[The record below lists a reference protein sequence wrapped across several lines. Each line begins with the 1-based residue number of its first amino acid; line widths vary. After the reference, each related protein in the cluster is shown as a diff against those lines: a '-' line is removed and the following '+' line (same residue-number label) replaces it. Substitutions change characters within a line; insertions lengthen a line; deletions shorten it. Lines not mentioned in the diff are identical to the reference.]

1 MRINNHV
8 QGSDEWLQSR
18 LGKPTA
24 SNFGKLITPTG
35 KPSAS
40 AEGYINELIAQRITG
55 ELPEFYTNA
64 AMERGNEL
72 EPAAKALYEF
82 TYGVEVV
89 EAGLCLHDTLDCGAS
104 PDGLVG
110 DDGGLEIKC
119 PLPHNH
125 IAYLRSGDV
134 TTKYIPQIQ
143 GCLWITGRE
152 WWDFMSYHP
161 AMEDLIVRVYRDE
174 AYIKKLADAVTSAVE
189 IIETESQKWSKK

>member
-1 MRINNHV
+1 MRVINLE
-8 QGSDEWLQSR
+8 QGSQEWLQSR

-35 KPSAS
+35 KPSTS

-55 ELPEFYTNA
+55 ELPEFYTNE
-64 AMERGNEL
+64 AMARGNEL
-72 EPAAKALYEF
+72 EPAAKAMYEF
-82 TYGVEVV
+82 MHGVEVV
-89 EAGLCLHDTLDCGAS
+89 EVGLCLHDEFECGAS

-110 DDGGLEIKC
+110 DDGGIEIKC
-119 PLPHNH
+119 PLPHTH
-125 IAYLRSGDV
+125 VSYLRAGDV
-134 TTKYIPQIQ
+134 PGKYVPQIQ

-189 IIETESQKWSKK
+189 IIETETLKWSKK

>member
-1 MRINNHV
+1 MLVSNFE
-8 QGSDEWLQSR
+8 QGSQEWLQSR

-35 KPSAS
+35 KPSTS
-40 AEGYINELIAQRITG
+40 AEGYINELIAQKITG

-82 TYGVEVV
+82 INGDEVV
-89 EAGLCLHDTLDCGAS
+89 EVGLCLHDTLDCGAS
-104 PDGLVG
+104 PDGLIGV
-110 DDGGLEIKC
+110 DGGIEIKC
-119 PLPHNH
+119 PLPHTH
-125 IAYLRSGDV
+125 IAYLREGVVPS
-134 TTKYIPQIQ
+134 KYIPQIQ

-161 AMEDLIVRVYRDE
+161 AMEDLIVRVERDNE
-174 AYIKKLADAVTSAVE
+174 YIKKLADQVERAVD
-189 IIETESQKWSKK
+189 IIKTESKKWSK

>member
-1 MRINNHV
+1 MRVNNHK

-40 AEGYINELIAQRITG
+40 ADGYINELIAQRITG
-55 ELPEFYTNA
+55 ELPEFYTNS

-89 EAGLCLHDTLDCGAS
+89 EAGLCLHDEFDCGAS

-152 WWDFMSYHP
+152 WWDFLSYHP

-189 IIETESQKWSKK
+189 IIETETLKWSKK

>member
-1 MRINNHV
+1 MLVSNFE
-8 QGSDEWLQSR
+8 QGSQEWLQSR

-35 KPSAS
+35 KPSTS
-40 AEGYINELIAQRITG
+40 AEGYINELIAQKITG

-82 TYGVEVV
+82 INGVEVV
-89 EAGLCLHDTLDCGAS
+89 EVGLCLHDEFECGAS
-104 PDGLVG
+104 PDALVG
-110 DDGGLEIKC
+110 DDGGLEVKC
-119 PLPHNH
+119 PLPHTH
-125 IAYLRSGDV
+125 VAYLRDGKVPS
-134 TTKYIPQIQ
+134 KYIPQIQ

-161 AMEDLIVRVYRDE
+161 AMEDLIVRVERDNE
-174 AYIKKLADAVTSAVE
+174 YIKKLADQVERAVD
-189 IIETESQKWSKK
+189 IIKTESKKWSK

>member
-1 MRINNHV
+1 MLVSNFE
-8 QGSDEWLQSR
+8 QGSNEWLQSR

-35 KPSAS
+35 KPSTS

-82 TYGVEVV
+82 INDVEVAEV
-89 EAGLCLHDTLDCGAS
+89 GLCLHDTLDCGAS
-104 PDGLVG
+104 PDGLIGV
-110 DDGGLEIKC
+110 DGGIEIKC
-119 PLPHNH
+119 PLPHTH
-125 IAYLRSGDV
+125 IAYLREGVVPS
-134 TTKYIPQIQ
+134 KYIPQIQ

-161 AMEDLIVRVYRDE
+161 AMEDLIVRVERDNE
-174 AYIKKLADAVTSAVE
+174 YIKKLADQVERAVD
-189 IIETESQKWSKK
+189 IIKTESKKWSK

>member
-1 MRINNHV
+1 MRINNHT

-35 KPSAS
+35 KPSTS
-40 AEGYINELIAQRITG
+40 ADGYINDLIAQKITG

-82 TYGVEVV
+82 INGVEVV
-89 EAGLCLHDTLDCGAS
+89 QVGLCLHDTLDCGAS
-104 PDGLVG
+104 PDGLIGV
-110 DDGGLEIKC
+110 DGGIEIKC
-119 PLPHNH
+119 PLPHTH
-125 IAYLRSGDV
+125 IAYLREGVVPS
-134 TTKYIPQIQ
+134 KYIPQIQ
-143 GCLWITGRE
+143 GCLWITGRD

-161 AMEDLIVRVYRDE
+161 AMEDLIVRVERDNE
-174 AYIKKLADAVTSAVE
+174 YIKKLADQVERAVD
-189 IIETESQKWSKK
+189 IIKTESKKWSK

>member
-35 KPSAS
+35 KPSTS
-40 AEGYINELIAQRITG
+40 AESYINDLIAQKITG

-82 TYGVEVV
+82 INGVEVV
-89 EAGLCLHDTLDCGAS
+89 QVGLCLHDTLDCGAS
-104 PDGLVG
+104 PDGLIGV
-110 DDGGLEIKC
+110 DGGIEIKC
-119 PLPHNH
+119 PLPHTH
-125 IAYLRSGDV
+125 IAYLREGVVPS
-134 TTKYIPQIQ
+134 KYIPQIQ

-161 AMEDLIVRVYRDE
+161 AMQDLIVRVERDNE
-174 AYIKKLADAVTSAVE
+174 YIKKLADQVERAVD
-189 IIETESQKWSKK
+189 IIKTESKKWSK

>member
-1 MRINNHV
+1 MLVSNFE
-8 QGSDEWLQSR
+8 QGSSEWLQSR

-35 KPSAS
+35 KPSTS
-40 AEGYINELIAQRITG
+40 AEGYINELIAQKITG

-82 TYGVEVV
+82 INGVEVV
-89 EAGLCLHDTLDCGAS
+89 EVGLCLHDEFECGAS
-104 PDGLVG
+104 PDALVG
-110 DDGGLEIKC
+110 DDGGLEVKC
-119 PLPHNH
+119 PLPHTH
-125 IAYLRSGDV
+125 VAYLRDGKVPS
-134 TTKYIPQIQ
+134 KYIPQIQ

-161 AMEDLIVRVYRDE
+161 AMEDLIVRVERDNE
-174 AYIKKLADAVTSAVE
+174 YIKKLADQVERAVD
-189 IIETESQKWSKK
+189 IIKTESKKWSK

>member
-1 MRINNHV
+1 MRISNFE
-8 QGSDEWLQSR
+8 QGSQEWLQSR

-35 KPSAS
+35 KPSSS

-55 ELPEFYTNA
+55 EIPEFYKSE

-72 EPAAKALYEF
+72 EPHAKATYEL
-82 TYGVEVV
+82 TRDVEVV
-89 EAGLCLHDTLDCGAS
+89 EVGLCLHDEFDCGAS

-125 IAYLRSGDV
+125 VAYLRAGDV
-134 TTKYIPQIQ
+134 PSKYIPQIQ
-143 GCLWITGRE
+143 GCMWITGRE

-161 AMEDLIVRVYRDE
+161 SMEDLIVRVYRDE
-174 AYIKKLADAVTSAVE
+174 AYIKKLADMVIRAVAQIE
-189 IIETESQKWSKK
+189 IESKKWSK

>member
-1 MRINNHV
+1 MLVSNFE
-8 QGSDEWLQSR
+8 QGSQEWLQSR

-35 KPSAS
+35 KPSTS
-40 AEGYINELIAQRITG
+40 AEGYINDLIAQKITG

-82 TYGVEVV
+82 INDVEVV
-89 EAGLCLHDTLDCGAS
+89 EVGLCLHDTLDCGAS
-104 PDGLVG
+104 PDGLIGV
-110 DDGGLEIKC
+110 DGGIEIKC
-119 PLPHNH
+119 PLPHTH
-125 IAYLRSGDV
+125 IAYLREGVVPS
-134 TTKYIPQIQ
+134 KYIPQIQ

-161 AMEDLIVRVYRDE
+161 AMEDLIVRVERDNE
-174 AYIKKLADAVTSAVE
+174 YIKKLADQVERAVD
-189 IIETESQKWSKK
+189 IIKTESKKWSK

>member
-1 MRINNHV
+1 MLVSNFE
-8 QGSDEWLQSR
+8 QGSSEWLQSR

-35 KPSAS
+35 KPSTS

-82 TYGVEVV
+82 INGVEVV
-89 EAGLCLHDTLDCGAS
+89 QVGLCLHDTLDCGAS
-104 PDGLVG
+104 PDGLIGV
-110 DDGGLEIKC
+110 DGGIEIKC
-119 PLPHNH
+119 PLPNTH
-125 IAYLRSGDV
+125 IAYLREGV
-134 TTKYIPQIQ
+134 VPGKYIPQIQ

-161 AMEDLIVRVYRDE
+161 AMEDLIVRVERDNE
-174 AYIKKLADAVTSAVE
+174 YIKKLADQVERAVD
-189 IIETESQKWSKK
+189 IIKTESKKWSK

>member
-1 MRINNHV
+1 MRVNNHK

-89 EAGLCLHDTLDCGAS
+89 EVGLCLHDEFECGAS

-110 DDGGLEIKC
+110 DEGGLEIKC
-119 PLPHNH
+119 PLPHTH
-125 IAYLRSGDV
+125 VAYLRDGNMPS
-134 TTKYIPQIQ
+134 KYTPQTQ
-143 GCLWITGRE
+143 GCLWITQRE

-161 AMEDLIVRVYRDE
+161 SMEDLIVRVYRDE
-174 AYIKKLADAVTSAVE
+174 AYIKKLADVVIRAVAQIE
-189 IIETESQKWSKK
+189 IETKKWSKK